1 MKVGQR
7 LALGFSLVLALLVA
21 VTVVG
26 ILRMAQIQDRLDHVV
41 SVNNVVTRLV
51 IDMRNNVSERL
62 NSLRTLTLMTNP
74 DDMEPEL
81 ERFKVATGKY
91 DELKKKL
98 SAKFAA
104 ESTSQEK
111 TLLAAIDG
119 FEATAMPAIAK
130 ASELYLAN
138 KAEDATRVMIKEIR
152 PVQKKW
158 MEGMDQLAAMED
170 KQNAQSQ
177 VDAQTAFVNARN
189 FMLILLAAAVAI
201 GVAAAVVIT
210 RSLLR
215 QLGAEPAYTA
225 KIASSIAHGDLAVA
239 IDTDHAVAGSLLVEM
254 KNMRGSLVDIVGQVR
269 AGTETIGTASREIA
283 AGNIDLSSR
292 TEMQASSLEKTA
304 SAMEE
309 LTSTVKQN
317 ADNAREANML
327 AASASEVARKGGEVV
342 SQVVDTMGSINTSA
356 NKIVDIIGVIDG
368 IAFQTNILALNAAVE
383 AARAGEQGRG
393 FAVVASE
400 VRNLAQRSAAAAKE
414 IKTLIGDSVEKVER
428 GSKLVGQAGVT
439 MDEVVA
445 SVKRVT
451 DIMSEIANASQEQSA
466 GIEQVNLS
474 IIEMDGMTQQNA
486 ALVEQ
491 AAAAAQSLQDQAGEL
506 QRVVSVFR
514 LVEGEAAVRSHR
526 HLLRHRYRRWRR
538 LPAALWQVRA
548 PVKPAAARP
557 ALKKSGSQ
565 QSRTSTSC
573 PSGRCQA
580 SGRSAEEPVASQS
593 HCRGIERRV
602 GRILSQLDPRPPRR
616 IFHRFLVTH
625 F

>member
-1 MKVGQR
+1 MNLSNMKVGQR
-7 LALGFSLVLALLVA
+7 LALGFSLVLVLLVA

-26 ILRMAQIQDRLDHVV
+26 IMRMAQIQDRLDHVV

-51 IDMRNNVSERL
+51 VDMRNNVSERL

-74 DDMEPEL
+74 DEMEPEL
-81 ERFKVATGKY
+81 ERFKVQTGKY

-104 ESTSQEK
+104 ESTPQEK
-111 TLLAAIDG
+111 TLLSQIDG
-119 FEATAMPAIAK
+119 FEGSAMPAIAK

-138 KAEDATRVMIKEIR
+138 KAEDATRVMIKEVR

-158 MEGMDQLAAMED
+158 MEGLDQLASMED
-170 KQNAQSQ
+170 RQNAQSQ
-177 VDAQTAFVNARN
+177 VDAGTAFANARN
-189 FMLILLAAAVAI
+189 FMLILLAVAVAI
-201 GVAAAVVIT
+201 GVAAAAVIT

-215 QLGAEPAYTA
+215 QLGAEPGYTA
-225 KIASSIAHGDLAVA
+225 KIATSIAHGDLAIA
-239 IDTDHAVAGSLLVEM
+239 IDTGHAVPGSLLVEM

-283 AGNIDLSSR
+283 AGNIYLSSR

-317 ADNAREANML
+317 ADNAREANAL
-327 AASASEVARKGGEVV
+327 AATASDVARKGGEVV
-342 SQVVDTMGSINTSA
+342 SQVVGTLGEINSSA
-356 NKIVDIIGVIDG
+356 SKISDIIGVIDG

-414 IKTLIGDSVEKVER
+414 IKTLIGDSVDKISR

-439 MDEVVA
+439 MDEVVD

-451 DIMSEIANASQEQSA
+451 DIMSDIAAASAEQSA

-491 AAAAAQSLQDQAGEL
+491 AAAAFQSLQDQAAEL
-506 QRVVSVFR
+506 QRVVSIFK
-514 LVEGEAAVRSHR
+514 LASGEE
-526 HLLRHRYRRWRR
+526 
-538 LPAALWQVRA
+538 PAAETPAVPVSTALATRA
-548 PVKPAAARP
+548 VVARPARPQLKKPAAARAKAEPKTATAP
-557 ALKKSGSQ
+557 AASSQTSKKVAAAA
-565 QSRTSTSC
+565 
-573 PSGRCQA
+573 A
-580 SGRSAEEPVASQS
+580 SDDWEE
-593 HCRGIERRV
+593 
-602 GRILSQLDPRPPRR
+602 
-616 IFHRFLVTH
+616 F
-625 F
+625 